1 MRFFFR
7 LFLLLVLVVAV
18 VWVFRAPILGR
29 LGLTASAQAPQTGG
43 ETRGMPG
50 AAERTVR
57 GPLSDG
63 DLSVE
68 SIAQELKATGR
79 VVRRKAAEA
88 GRQLE
93 ESTRD
98 ARTTAKLKARFAL
111 DPVLKARE
119 IEVHTDNGLVTL
131 QGRVG
136 NHEEVARAIR
146 MAVEEDDVL
155 EVTSTLQVSAS
166 LTTPAP

>member
-1 MRFFFR
+1 MRFVFR

-18 VWVFRAPILGR
+18 VWVFRAPILEK
-29 LGLTASAQAPQTGG
+29 LGTVSASASQAGG
-43 ETRGMPG
+43 ETRSTPATERAAPG
-50 AAERTVR
+50 QR
-57 GPLSDG
+57 SDV

-88 GRQLE
+88 GRELE
-93 ESTRD
+93 ESSRD

-136 NHEEVARAIR
+136 TPEEVARAIR
-146 MAVEEDDVL
+146 MAVEEDDVR
-155 EVTSTLQVSAS
+155 EVTSTLQVNGGP
-166 LTTPAP
+166 TTPAS